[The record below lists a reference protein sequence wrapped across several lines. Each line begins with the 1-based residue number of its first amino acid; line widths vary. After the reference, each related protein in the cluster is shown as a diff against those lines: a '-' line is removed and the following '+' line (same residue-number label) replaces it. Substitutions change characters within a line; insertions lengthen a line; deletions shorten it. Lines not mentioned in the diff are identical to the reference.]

1 MKTYLEKA
9 DAELTYESERAGYR
23 GFYNRVVKRA
33 IDLVLALILSVV
45 VTPVILIAGIMIVID
60 DGFPVFYT
68 PLRGG
73 YRGKPFHIIKLRTMR
88 RDADKYGGTTAL
100 NDPRITRVGAF
111 LRKTKLDELGQIY
124 NVLAGRMSFIGP
136 RPELLRYTDRY
147 EGDEKLILEVRPG
160 ITDFSSIEFINLDEI
175 VGSGNADEVYETKVL
190 ARKNLLRI
198 KYAREVSFATDV
210 YLFFKTVGCVVK
222 KATRVI
228 FGKGK

>member
-100 NDPRITRVGAF
+100 N
-111 LRKTKLDELGQIY
+111 ELGQIY
-124 NVLAGRMSFIGP
+124 NVLAGRMSFVGP

>member
-1 MKTYLEKA
+1 MKTYLEKT

-33 IDLVLALILSVV
+33 IDLVLSLILSVV

-100 NDPRITRVGAF
+100 NDSRITRVGAF

-124 NVLAGRMSFIGP
+124 NVLAGRMSFVGP
-136 RPELLRYTDRY
+136 APSFCDIPTDTR
-147 EGDEKLILEVRPG
+147 
-160 ITDFSSIEFINLDEI
+160 
-175 VGSGNADEVYETKVL
+175 ATK
-190 ARKNLLRI
+190 
-198 KYAREVSFATDV
+198 S
-210 YLFFKTVGCVVK
+210 
-222 KATRVI
+222 
-228 FGKGK
+228 